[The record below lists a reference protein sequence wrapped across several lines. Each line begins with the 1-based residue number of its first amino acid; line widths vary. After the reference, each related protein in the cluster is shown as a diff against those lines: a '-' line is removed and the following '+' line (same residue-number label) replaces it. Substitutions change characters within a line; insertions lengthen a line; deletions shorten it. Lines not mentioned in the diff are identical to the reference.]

1 MILKIANL
9 VSLLLAE
16 AWFIKSPDWEP
27 AILFITLLG
36 TLIAQE
42 VRSENDTPIKNIT
55 IHDKELY
62 EIFLKELP
70 FEGSIEFI
78 RDHDFHY
85 SFALE
90 NIKQLIRFT
99 REWDNA
105 EHEFLNHD
113 LENYKKELF
122 NKIKNFVYD
131 SGMKTF
137 PMGEGVQ
144 TVMNNRDQEHALT
157 KSTKENIAL
166 LNNYGNDIF
175 ALHQEF
181 VRKGKNILYI

>member
-16 AWFIKSPDWEP
+16 AWFINSPDWEP

-42 VRSENDTPIKNIT
+42 IKSKNDKPINNTSE
-55 IHDKELY
+55 HDKSLY
-62 EIFLKELP
+62 EQFLKELP

-85 SFALE
+85 SFLLE
-90 NIKQLIRFT
+90 DIKQLMKFT

-105 EHEFLNHD
+105 EHEFLNND
-113 LENYKKELF
+113 LENDKKELF
-122 NKIKNFVYD
+122 NKIKKFVYD

-137 PMGEGVQ
+137 PRGGMQ
-144 TVMNNRDQEHALT
+144 SVMNDLDEEHNLT
-157 KSTKENIAL
+157 KSTRENIVL
-166 LNNYGNDIF
+166 LNNYGDDIF
-175 ALHQEF
+175 ELHQKF
-181 VRKGKNILYI
+181 VRKGKNTLYI